1 MTDATQPTGAIP
13 AANVVE
19 CIARSIS
26 KDGTKAMMV
35 FKIEDGTQFALT
47 LPVGALAIFRS
58 MVNDVCDDADKAKL
72 GTGMVQM
79 KRPHTIEI
87 GSSDQIRGHIAI
99 TFNRD
104 MPEETIFLMTDAMGL
119 DVSDAMQKNIF
130 GRMTPEDRRAR
141 MARSGQM
148 LMPKKTLIIPGK

>member
-1 MTDATQPTGAIP
+1 MSDAIQPTGAIP
-13 AANVVE
+13 AANVKE
-19 CIARSIS
+19 CVARSIS
-26 KDGTKAMMV
+26 KDGATAMMV

-47 LPVGALAIFRS
+47 VPVASLGKFRS
-58 MVNDVCDDADKAKL
+58 MVNDVCDDAQKSQL

-79 KRPHTIEI
+79 KRPHSIEI

-99 TFNRD
+99 TFDRD
-104 MPEETIFLMTDAMGL
+104 MPEETIFLMQDAMGL

-141 MARSGQM
+141 MARSGQI
-148 LMPKKTLIIPGK
+148 LAPKKTLIIPGK